1 MIKSSLIYSNAG
13 VQHGFFTRQGGVS
26 TGIYAS
32 LNCGLGSGDDPEHV
46 TANRVRCA
54 DMLGVAPAGLV
65 TAYQV
70 HGTEVAEVTAPWT
83 PGNGPKADA
92 LVTTQRGV
100 ALGIL
105 TADCTPVLLADR
117 QAGVIGA
124 AHAGWKGAKAGVTDT
139 VVAAM
144 IRHGAKA
151 ENIVAAVGPVIGPA
165 SYEVGPE
172 FRQAFLDDYPDTAVF
187 FHDGQRGRPHFDLPA
202 FVIHRLEMLNLG
214 GIDRIEADTC
224 ADADRFFSYRRS
236 CLTGEPDYGRQLS
249 AIALA

>member
-1 MIKSSLIYSNAG
+1 MIKSSLICSNAG

-32 LNCGLGSGDDPEHV
+32 LNCGLGSGDDPAHV
-46 TANRVRCA
+46 AANRARCA

-105 TADCTPVLLADR
+105 TADCTPILLADHE
-117 QAGVIGA
+117 AGVIGA
-124 AHAGWKGAKAGVTDT
+124 AHAGWKGARAGVTDT

-144 IRHGAKA
+144 IRHGATPA
-151 ENIVAAVGPVIGPA
+151 NIVAAVGPVIGPE
-165 SYEVGPE
+165 SYEVGP
-172 FRQAFLDDYPDTAVF
+172 
-187 FHDGQRGRPHFDLPA
+187 
-202 FVIHRLEMLNLG
+202 
-214 GIDRIEADTC
+214 
-224 ADADRFFSYRRS
+224 
-236 CLTGEPDYGRQLS
+236 
-249 AIALA
+249 